1 MAHYQTA
8 LARSDID
15 PGDLQL
21 KLMIFGDV
29 NHLPIDMTGYIPSQ
43 MPDDLPIEA
52 TRGRPQFRF
61 QA

>member
-8 LARSDID
+8 LAPSDID

-21 KLMIFGDV
+21 KLMLFGDF
-29 NHLPIDMTGYIPSQ
+29 NHLPVDIIGYSLSQ
-43 MPDDLPIEA
+43 MPDDLPTEA
-52 TRGRPQFRF
+52 MRGRPQFRS

>member
-1 MAHYQTA
+1 VAHYQTA

-21 KLMIFGDV
+21 KLMLFGDI
-29 NHLPIDMTGYIPSQ
+29 NHLPIDIIGYILPQ
-43 MPDDLPIEA
+43 MPNDLPTEA
-52 TRGRPQFRF
+52 MRGRPQFRF

>member
-8 LARSDID
+8 LARLDID

-21 KLMIFGDV
+21 KLMLFGDV
-29 NHLPIDMTGYIPSQ
+29 NHLAIDIIGYILSQ
-43 MPDDLPIEA
+43 MSDDLPTEA
-52 TRGRPQFRF
+52 MRGRPHFRS